1 VYLREALNASF
12 GILGVRNSITFTAY
26 YSENT
31 RLSSEAFAVGDAFR
45 LSDRFSQRGFGA
57 QANHKLTPQT
67 TLGASVSRSYARE
80 EEPVRFDS
88 RTDYAALTLNRTLSP
103 QTTAFA
109 GVSATWFEADDI
121 GSENRANSIFVGMH
135 HRF

>member
-12 GILGVRNSITFTAY
+12 GILGARNSITFTAY

-31 RLSSEAFAVGDAFR
+31 RLSSEPFAAGDAFR
-45 LSDRFSQRGFGA
+45 LADSFRQRGFGA
-57 QANHKLTPQT
+57 RADHKLTPQT
-67 TLGASVSRSYARE
+67 TLGAGVSRSYARE
-80 EEPVRFDS
+80 DEPVPFES
-88 RTDYAALTLNRTLSP
+88 RTDYATLTLNRTVSP

-109 GVSATWFEADDI
+109 GVSATWFESDI
-121 GSENRANSIFVGMH
+121 IGTENQANSIFVGMQ